1 MKIRFQLPRP
11 TPHFLLP
18 LLAAALALGF
28 LALTAIAFGHAPD
41 ELLSILISG
50 SVGSTFALEGTLLKS
65 VPLLLTGLSIVI
77 AFRAGVWNIGGE
89 GQFLAGAL
97 GAFLG
102 ARYGVTAALLAS
114 LIAGALW
121 ASIASVMRLWRNAPE
136 VLTTILLNFI
146 AIHLLGFAVNG
157 PLQEASGKY
166 PQSDAIPTAATLPA
180 LGSSELHAGIV
191 IAVAAAIGAWFL
203 LYRTAEGLRLRAS
216 GFNRSAAKWAG
227 VNVNAQLVR
236 AMAISG
242 SLAGLAGGIE
252 LLGVTHRL
260 FERFAA
266 GYGYAGIAVALLAQL
281 HPLGTLASA
290 FFFGALTTGAGE
302 LQRTAGISSTV
313 ATFGQA
319 IVILMM
325 IALTKRNAGVSPA
338 GSQAS
343 SPAPRNLGGETPPS
357 QPAERRRSGGSA

>member
-1 MKIRFQLPRP
+1 MSRLPRIAAAIGAA
-11 TPHFLLP
+11 LLSLI
-18 LLAAALALGF
+18 LLALCG
-28 LALTAIAFGHAPD
+28 IAFGHPPG

-65 VPLLLTGLSIVI
+65 VPLLLTGLSVAI

-102 ARYGVTAALLAS
+102 ARYGMAAALAAS

-121 ASIASVMRLWRNAPE
+121 ASIATAMRLWRNAPE

-146 AIHLLGFAVNG
+146 AIHLLGYAVNG

-166 PQSDAIPTAATLPA
+166 PQSDIVAASLPTF
-180 LGSSELHAGIV
+180 GSSELHAGIV
-191 IAVAAAIGAWFL
+191 IAVVAAIGMWFL

-227 VNVNAQLVR
+227 VHVDAQLVR

-242 SLAGLAGGIE
+242 AMAGLAGGIE

-319 IVILMM
+319 IVILAM
-325 IALTKRNAGVSPA
+325 IALT
-338 GSQAS
+338 
-343 SPAPRNLGGETPPS
+343 
-357 QPAERRRSGGSA
+357 RRRNP

>member
-1 MKIRFQLPRP
+1 MSGLFRNLRRP
-11 TPHFLLP
+11 TPDSRLP
-18 LLAAALALGF
+18 RIAIAIGAALLALILLALCG
-28 LALTAIAFGHAPD
+28 IAFGHAPG

-65 VPLLLTGLSIVI
+65 VPLLLTGLSVAI

-102 ARYGVTAALLAS
+102 ARYGMAAALAAS

-121 ASIASVMRLWRNAPE
+121 ASIATAMRLWRNAPE

-146 AIHLLGFAVNG
+146 AIHLLGYAVNG

-166 PQSDAIPTAATLPA
+166 PQSDVVAASLPTF
-180 LGSSELHAGIV
+180 GSSELHAGIV
-191 IAVAAAIGAWFL
+191 IAVVAAIGAWFL

-227 VNVNAQLVR
+227 VHVDAQLVR

-242 SLAGLAGGIE
+242 AMAGLAGGIE

-319 IVILMM
+319 IVILAM
-325 IALTKRNAGVSPA
+325 IALTRRRNA
-338 GSQAS
+338 
-343 SPAPRNLGGETPPS
+343 
-357 QPAERRRSGGSA
+357 

>member
-1 MKIRFQLPRP
+1 MR
-11 TPHFLLP
+11 
-18 LLAAALALGF
+18 
-28 LALTAIAFGHAPD
+28 
-41 ELLSILISG
+41 G

-65 VPLLLTGLSIVI
+65 VPLLLTGLSVAV

-102 ARYGVTAALLAS
+102 ARFGMAAALTAA
-114 LIAGALW
+114 IVAGALW
-121 ASIASVMRLWRNAPE
+121 ASIASAMRLWRNAPE

-146 AIHLLGFAVNG
+146 AIHLLGYAVNG
-157 PLQEASGKY
+157 PLQEAGGRY
-166 PQSDAIPTAATLPA
+166 PQSDAVPAAAMLPT
-180 LGSSELHAGIV
+180 LGASELHAGIL
-191 IAVAAAIGAWFL
+191 IAVVAAVGAWFL

-227 VNVNAQLVR
+227 VNVNAQLVH
-236 AMAISG
+236 AMAVSG
-242 SLAGLAGGIE
+242 AMAGLAGGIE

-260 FERFAA
+260 FERFAS

-319 IVILMM
+319 IVILVM
-325 IALTKRNAGVSPA
+325 IVLTRRSPT
-338 GSQAS
+338 
-343 SPAPRNLGGETPPS
+343 LGGET
-357 QPAERRRSGGSA
+357 QPGQRSGGIS

>member
-1 MKIRFQLPRP
+1 MSRLRRP
-11 TPHFLLP
+11 TPDSRLPRIAAAIGAALLSLI
-18 LLAAALALGF
+18 LLALSG
-28 LALTAIAFGHAPD
+28 IAFGHAPG

-50 SVGSTFALEGTLLKS
+50 SVGSKFALEGTLLKS
-65 VPLLLTGLSIVI
+65 VPLLLTGLSVAI

-102 ARYGVTAALLAS
+102 ARYGMAAALAAS

-121 ASIASVMRLWRNAPE
+121 ASIATAMRLWRNAPE

-146 AIHLLGFAVNG
+146 AVHLLGYAVNG

-166 PQSDAIPTAATLPA
+166 PQSDVVAASLPTF
-180 LGSSELHAGIV
+180 GSSELHAGIV
-191 IAVAAAIGAWFL
+191 IAVVAAIGAWFL

-227 VNVNAQLVR
+227 VHVDAQLVR

-242 SLAGLAGGIE
+242 AMAGLAGGIE

-319 IVILMM
+319 IVILAM
-325 IALTKRNAGVSPA
+325 IALT
-338 GSQAS
+338 
-343 SPAPRNLGGETPPS
+343 
-357 QPAERRRSGGSA
+357 RRRNT